1 MFASLTGKCDNSTT
15 ERVPRTGP
23 HPNLRGDGKGG
34 SGPAR
39 TRLIR
44 QPVGFFMTASLID
57 GKAMAQEIEA
67 SVRERIAQYR
77 AGGHRAPSLA
87 VIRIG
92 DHAPSGIYVE
102 NKRRACQRVGIDVTV
117 HALPVDTT
125 APALLSLIQ
134 RLNEDQGID
143 GILLQLPLPVHL
155 QETPFIEAI
164 HPAKDVDGAHP
175 MNLGRL
181 AARTPGLRP
190 CTSRG
195 IIYLLRHVGEPFYG
209 RHAVVVGASN
219 LVGRP
224 MALEL
229 LLAGSTVTICHR
241 FTRDLE
247 THVRQADILVV
258 AVGRARLIPG
268 DWVAPGATVIDVG
281 INREKDG
288 LMGDVD
294 FERAR
299 ERAAFITPVPGG
311 VGPMTVAM
319 LLDNTLEA
327 TLARTGRETV
337 Y

>member
-1 MFASLTGKCDNSTT
+1 
-15 ERVPRTGP
+15 
-23 HPNLRGDGKGG
+23 
-34 SGPAR
+34 
-39 TRLIR
+39 
-44 QPVGFFMTASLID
+44 MTATLID

-67 SVRERIAQYR
+67 SVRDRIGRHR
-77 AGGHRAPSLA
+77 ALGHRAPSLA

-102 NKRRACQRVGIDVTV
+102 NKRRACQRVGIDATL
-117 HALPVDTT
+117 HALPEDTT
-125 APALLSLIQ
+125 AAELTALI
-134 RLNEDQGID
+134 RDLNRDDGVD
-143 GILLQLPLPVHL
+143 GILLQLPLPARL
-155 QETPFIEAI
+155 QETPFIETI
-164 HPAKDVDGAHP
+164 DPSKDVDGAHP

-195 IIYLLRHVGEPFYG
+195 IIHLLTRIGEPFYS

-229 LLAGSTVTICHR
+229 LLAGATVTICHR

-247 THVRQADILVV
+247 SHVRRADILVV
-258 AVGRARLIPG
+258 AVGQPRLIPG

-281 INREKDG
+281 INREKDR
-288 LMGDVD
+288 LVGDVD

-299 ERAAFITPVPGG
+299 ERASFITPVPGG

-327 TLARTGRETV
+327 TVARSGRQV
-337 Y
+337 AY